1 LAPQTL
7 ARLDEFKWYTQLY
20 EYAHSQEMEQEE
32 ETEPIRPEDDLST
45 NMCSTMLIP
54 RLNAL
59 IAGGAFDTYSS
70 TQIPRLIDM
79 AEHLEAYLGTENIRF
94 SVSGRHRTA
103 RQFMTN

>member
-1 LAPQTL
+1 
-7 ARLDEFKWYTQLY
+7 
-20 EYAHSQEMEQEE
+20 MEQEEE
-32 ETEPIRPEDDLST
+32 ETEPIRPEDDLPT

-59 IAGGAFDTYSS
+59 IAGGAFDAYSS

-94 SVSGRHRTA
+94 SVCGRYSTA
-103 RQFMTN
+103 YPFMTNQIHFFSPSSAL